1 MLSITD
7 VIDPQS
13 ATIRDVRTIGGAAAI
28 LTIKPAVEAK
38 DAMSVVMDDLIRF
51 MGKSTGRMYTQQR
64 ESFSSSYRIQ
74 EPGHLS
80 YGLKV
85 TELSGKIVI
94 QPIAVLE
101 DSTVLQRYV
110 QRIKKLAEEAK

>member
-7 VIDPQS
+7 VIDPLS
-13 ATIRDVRTIGGAAAI
+13 ASLKDQRVTGGEAVI
-28 LTIKPAVEAK
+28 LTIKPNVDFKEA
-38 DAMSVVMDDLIRF
+38 MRVIISDLIRF
-51 MGKSTGRMYTQQR
+51 MGKSTGRMYTEHR
-64 ESFSSSYRIQ
+64 ESYSNTYRIQ

-85 TELSGKIVI
+85 TEQSGKIVI

-101 DSTVLQRYV
+101 DSTVLHRYV
-110 QRIKKLAEEAK
+110 QRIKKLAEEIK